1 MICVGGGG
9 FMVLDLSHDPKK
21 DIKIRMLML
30 VAGGVMIVMSFNL
43 VSLCLRIKLPNCKS
57 PLPAPRLSH
66 IIA

>member
-43 VSLCLRIKLPNCKS
+43 VSLCLRI
-57 PLPAPRLSH
+57 
-66 IIA
+66 